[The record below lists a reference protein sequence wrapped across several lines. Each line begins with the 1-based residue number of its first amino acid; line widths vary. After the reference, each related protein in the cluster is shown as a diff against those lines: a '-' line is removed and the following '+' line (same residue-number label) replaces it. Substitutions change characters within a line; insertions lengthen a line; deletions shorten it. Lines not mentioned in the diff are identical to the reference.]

1 MAYAATQMQAHAAPP
16 SSLKLNESII
26 NRTLLS
32 TQIIQPKPTIE
43 IDCKMMPTYN
53 TSLRPKLLMY
63 IPMRNDHKTKLS
75 EKELITKPTI
85 DELIP
90 FSSSAIPG

>member
-1 MAYAATQMQAHAAPP
+1 MAYAETQMQAHATPP
-16 SSLKLNESII
+16 NSLNINESII
-26 NRTLLS
+26 NKTLLF

-53 TSLRPKLLMY
+53 TSLRPNLLIY
-63 IPMRNDHKTKLS
+63 IPMRNDHTTKLR
-75 EKELITKPTI
+75 EKELITRPTT

-90 FSSSAIPG
+90 LSSSAIPG